1 MDYSNKGLVS
11 HETYTGIMRA
21 WASFSAVDINNTNE
35 LDANELKTLFWIL
48 EDNEPDE
55 RRIQQELKLLDEDG
69 GGTVDRLEY
78 ISYLMSPPGEGSAYF
93 DLNLK

>member
-1 MDYSNKGLVS
+1 MDYSNKGLVD

-48 EDNEPDE
+48 ED
-55 RRIQQELKLLDEDG
+55 
-69 GGTVDRLEY
+69 
-78 ISYLMSPPGEGSAYF
+78 
-93 DLNLK
+93 